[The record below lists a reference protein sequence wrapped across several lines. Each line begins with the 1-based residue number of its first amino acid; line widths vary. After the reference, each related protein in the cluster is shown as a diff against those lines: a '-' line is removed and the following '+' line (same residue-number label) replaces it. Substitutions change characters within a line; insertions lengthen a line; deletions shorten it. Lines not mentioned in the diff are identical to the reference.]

1 MQVSVEATTG
11 LERRMTVAM
20 PSDQFEA
27 EVQNRLRSLARTARI
42 DGFRPGKVPFDLVK
56 KRYAGQVRS
65 EVAGD
70 MMQRGFY
77 TAISQ
82 EKLRPAGF
90 PQITPIS
97 LEPGKDLAF
106 SAVFEVYPEITLAPL
121 DGVVLDKKVATITD
135 ADVDAMVEKVR
146 KQRTEWVVVERAAA
160 EADRVLIDFSGT
172 IEGEAF
178 RGNEGK
184 RVPVVLG
191 SGRMIKGF
199 EEKLIGVKSGDQL
212 TIDLEFPAD
221 YHYADVAGK
230 PVKFDIVVHEVEG
243 SQLPEIDTAFVQ
255 SLGIEAGTVDALRA
269 ELRDNMQRE
278 LDTAIRS
285 NLKRQVS
292 DKLFEANRI
301 EFPKALIEHEIEQ
314 LKQQYGGYVD
324 ASFDEKL
331 RTQAERRVGL
341 GLIFAE
347 VVQANQLAVPPER
360 LRQEIE
366 KLAASYEESAQVVEW
381 YYSNK
386 ERLSE
391 VEAVVLEDIIVDWV
405 MERAKVNEISAS
417 FNDVMGVK

>member
-1 MQVSVEATTG
+1 MQVSVEATSG

-20 PSDQFEA
+20 PSDQFET
-27 EVQNRLRSLARTARI
+27 EVMNRLRSLARTTRM
-42 DGFRPGKVPFDLVK
+42 DGFRPGKVPFDVVK

-77 TAISQ
+77 AAISQ

-90 PQITPIS
+90 PQITPVS

-106 SAVFEVYPEITLAPL
+106 TAVFEVYPEITLAPL
-121 DGVVLDKKVATITD
+121 DGVVLEKRVASITD
-135 ADVDAMVEKVR
+135 ADVDAMVDKVR
-146 KQRTEWVVVERAAA
+146 KQRTEWVAVERAAV
-160 EADRVLIDFSGT
+160 EGDRVVIDFTGT
-172 IEGEAF
+172 IDGESF

-184 RVPVVLG
+184 QVPVVLG
-191 SGRMIKGF
+191 SSRMIKGF
-199 EEKLIGVKSGDQL
+199 EDKLVGTKAGDQL

-230 PVKFDIVVHEVEG
+230 PVKFDISVHVVEG
-243 SQLPEIDTAFVQ
+243 SQLPEVDEAFVQ
-255 SLGIEAGTVDALRA
+255 GLGIEAGTAEALRS

-278 LDTAIRS
+278 LDSAIRS

-292 DKLFEANRI
+292 DKLFEVNKI
-301 EFPKALIEHEIEQ
+301 EFPKSLIDHEIEQ
-314 LKQQYGGYVD
+314 LKKQYGGYVD

-331 RTQAERRVGL
+331 RSQAERRVGL

-347 VVQANQLAVPPER
+347 IVQANQLSVPPER

-366 KLAASYEESAQVVEW
+366 KVAASYEQSDQVIEW
-381 YYSNK
+381 YYSDK

-405 MERAKVNEISAS
+405 MEQAQVNDVAS
-417 FNDVMGVK
+417 SFDDVMGVK